1 MKEPAIGAFSHTIT
15 DQFQSSDVSKLDTN
29 KTGKQGQ
36 AHEMKRLRDSAMGLS
51 EPLEP
56 IFLVFI
62 EDTDIGKTIPLLAK
76 LT

>member
-1 MKEPAIGAFSHTIT
+1 
-15 DQFQSSDVSKLDTN
+15 
-29 KTGKQGQ
+29 
-36 AHEMKRLRDSAMGLS
+36 MKRLRDSAMGLS